1 MSGRAGPAG
10 LAVRDAVRRGLS
22 DLAPRD
28 LAPAKLLPLDLSR
41 PDAGLVLV
49 ACSGGP
55 DSLALAAATA
65 FVAPRLGLR
74 AGAVIVDHGLQPLSA
89 QVAATTAESCR
100 ALGLDPV
107 DVEPVQVDGE
117 GDGPEAAARQARY
130 AALDRAAARH
140 DAAAVL
146 LGHTRDDQAEAVLLG
161 LLRGSGARSLSGMAP
176 VRGIYRRPLL
186 GLPRR
191 TTLESCAE
199 LGLEPW
205 SDPHNDDPAYT
216 RSRVRSLL
224 AELEERV
231 GSGTTAG
238 LARTAELLRAD
249 DAALQDWAA
258 RAYASAQASATAP
271 NGERP
276 AAAVTLDC
284 AVLAD
289 LPGAVRN
296 RVIQAAALAAGARS
310 ADLTSTQL
318 AAVAALVTDWHGQ
331 GPVALPGPATAARD
345 CGRLVFASPPGT
357 STATQTER

>member
-1 MSGRAGPAG
+1 
-10 LAVRDAVRRGLS
+10 
-22 DLAPRD
+22 
-28 LAPAKLLPLDLSR
+28 
-41 PDAGLVLV
+41 VLV
-49 ACSGGP
+49 ACSGGA
-55 DSLALAAATA
+55 DSLAVLGAKVFEGRGPGWRVVGAT
-65 FVAPRLGLR
+65 
-74 AGAVIVDHGLQPLSA
+74 VDHGLQEGSA
-89 QVAATTAESCR
+89 AQAERVVAQMARLGVAETMSAR
-100 ALGLDPV
+100 V
-107 DVEPVQVDGE
+107 SVDGA
-117 GDGPEAAARQARY
+117 GLGPEAAARRARY
-130 AALDRAAARH
+130 AVLEQLAEHVGAGT
-140 DAAAVL
+140 VL

-205 SDPHNDDPAYT
+205 SDPHNADPAYT

-258 RAYASAQASATAP
+258 RAYQAATRA
-271 NGERP
+271 NP
-276 AAAVTLDC
+276 AGPVTLDC
-284 AVLAD
+284 TVLAD

-310 ADLTSTQL
+310 ADLASTQL

-345 CGRLVFASPPGT
+345 CGRLVFASRSRASTAT
-357 STATQTER
+357 STAPQTER

>member
-1 MSGRAGPAG
+1 MSERVGTAG
-10 LAVRDAVRRGLS
+10 LAVRDAVRRGLL
-22 DLAPRD
+22 DLAGPGG
-28 LAPAKLLPLDLSR
+28 SV
-41 PDAGLVLV
+41 VLV

-74 AGAVIVDHGLQPLSA
+74 AGAVIVDHGLQPGSA
-89 QVAATTAESCR
+89 QVAAAAAESCR

-107 DVEPVQVDGE
+107 DVEPVQVGGE
-117 GDGPEAAARQARY
+117 GEGPEAAARQARY
-130 AALDRAAARH
+130 AALERAAAQH

-205 SDPHNDDPAYT
+205 SDPHNADPAYT

-258 RAYASAQASATAP
+258 RAYQSAREGALAADPGSP
-271 NGERP
+271 GE
-276 AAAVTLDC
+276 VTLDC
-284 AVLAD
+284 TVLAD
-289 LPGAVRN
+289 LPGAVRS

-345 CGRLVFASPPGT
+345 CGRLVFASPPAT
-357 STATQTER
+357 SSER